1 MTATNYNQDAE
12 DDQIVAEDV
21 HEIRASIARRASGA
35 IKRVRAQAARI
46 LARAPGTVQDSV
58 AATKDGARA
67 TTTATRTGAHDT
79 TSALQTLP
87 DSTLRWLAA
96 SSVGLGA
103 GLYLAGKQRLLI
115 AVGIAPAVFMGAAIA
130 LRPTKHAV
138 PPKSAA

>member
-1 MTATNYNQDAE
+1 MTTTNYDQDAE

-35 IKRVRAQAARI
+35 IKRIRAQASRI
-46 LARAPGTVQDSV
+46 LARSPSTVHDSV

-67 TTTATRTGAHDT
+67 TTT
-79 TSALQTLP
+79 ALQTLP

-115 AVGIAPAVFMGAAIA
+115 AAGVAPAVLMGAAIA

>member
-67 TTTATRTGAHDT
+67 TTTA
-79 TSALQTLP
+79 LQTLP